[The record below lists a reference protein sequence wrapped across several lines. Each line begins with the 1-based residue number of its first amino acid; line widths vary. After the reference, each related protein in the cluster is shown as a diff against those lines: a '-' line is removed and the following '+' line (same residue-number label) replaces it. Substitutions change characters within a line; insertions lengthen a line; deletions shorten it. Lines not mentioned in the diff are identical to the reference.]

1 MQKIT
6 PCLWFDNEAEEAAKF
21 YTSIFPNSKILTI
34 VPYTIDTPAKKAI
47 GSVMTVS
54 FNLSGHVFM
63 GVNGGTYFKTNPS
76 ISFIVGCDTKEE
88 VDRLWG
94 KLSEGSS
101 KALMPLDKYPFSEKY
116 GWIQDKYGISWQLI
130 FTSPEG
136 EERPKIVPSMLFTN
150 EKSGKAEEA
159 VKFYISCFKES
170 KLGNLMHFEDD
181 QGPNKK
187 GTVMF
192 SDFKLDNVWL
202 AAMDGGNVHEFT
214 FNEAISF
221 MINCKDQN
229 EINSFYDKL
238 SALPEAEMCGWL
250 KDKYGVSWQLMTK
263 DMEELSKDRRVMAK
277 LLEMKRFNI
286 DELQESRSKQ

>member
-6 PCLWFDNEAEEAAKF
+6 PCLWFNSEAEKAAKF
-21 YTSIFPNSKILTI
+21 YTSVFPNSKILTI
-34 VPYTIDTPAKKAI
+34 VPYTIDTPAKKPI

-54 FNLSGHVFM
+54 FNLSGHEFM
-63 GVNGGTYFKTNPS
+63 GVNGGTHFKVNPS

-88 VDRLWG
+88 VDELWG
-94 KLSEGSS
+94 KLSQGSS

-116 GWIQDKYGISWQLI
+116 GWIQDKYGVSWQLI

-159 VKFYISCFKES
+159 VKFYITCFDNS
-170 KLGNLMHFEDD
+170 KLGNLMHFEED
-181 QGPNKK
+181 QGPSKK

-192 SDFKLDNVWL
+192 SDFKLGDVWL

-221 MINCKDQN
+221 IINCKDQE

-238 SALPEAEMCGWL
+238 SAVPEAEVCGWL
-250 KDKYGVSWQLMTK
+250 KDQYGVSWQLMTEDMEYLSK
-263 DMEELSKDRRVMAK
+263 DKKVMEELLK
-277 LLEMKRFNI
+277 MKRI
-286 DELQESRSKQ
+286 DINKLRVLISKK